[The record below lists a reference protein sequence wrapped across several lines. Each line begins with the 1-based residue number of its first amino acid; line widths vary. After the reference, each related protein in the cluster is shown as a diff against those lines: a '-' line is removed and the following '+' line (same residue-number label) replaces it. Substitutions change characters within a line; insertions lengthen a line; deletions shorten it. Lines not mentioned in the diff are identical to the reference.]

1 MLNLFKLFFKVRK
14 NFDNEVYSR
23 GQYFFDF
30 RSITVSR
37 FDLES
42 LAPKVK
48 TSLVQ
53 ERMNKLNFVT
63 RIFQSV
69 TMMQIFID
77 LELEE
82 KPSIIKDR
90 ILSDFILA
98 IMLYTGFLGPFIS
111 TV

>member
-1 MLNLFKLFFKVRK
+1 MRLIHAVII
-14 NFDNEVYSR
+14 
-23 GQYFFDF
+23 FFDF

-42 LAPKVK
+42 LIPKVK
-48 TSLVQ
+48 TSMVQ

-63 RIFQSV
+63 KIFQSV

-82 KPSIIKDR
+82 KPFAIKDR
-90 ILSDFILA
+90 ILL
-98 IMLYTGFLGPFIS
+98 
-111 TV
+111 V